1 MYLPPHFTETDIAA
15 LHALMRAHD
24 FALLIAARGGMPEAA
39 HLPFL
44 LDPERGPRGTLIAHM
59 ARANTLWRAFDGA
72 AEVLVVFQGPHAYVS
87 PRWYEDGGAGAV
99 PTWNYAAV
107 HAYGVPRLIEGEV
120 RTREIL
126 ARLAATYEAGN
137 SPPWTLESA
146 PKTVANMLPGIV
158 AFEIPIARLEGKWK
172 LSQNRSAA
180 DRAGVVSALS
190 ESSDAGAR
198 GVAALMAAREGCKVP
213 A

>member
-24 FALLIAARGGMPEAA
+24 FALIIAARDGVPEAA

-44 LDPERGPRGTLIAHM
+44 LDAERGPQGTLIAHM
-59 ARANTLWRAFDGA
+59 ARANKLWRAFDGT

-107 HAYGVPRLIEGEV
+107 HAYGTPRLIEDETRV
-120 RTREIL
+120 REIL
-126 ARLAATYEAGN
+126 TRLAAMYEAAN
-137 SPPWTLESA
+137 PSPWTLESA
-146 PKTVANMLPGIV
+146 PATVEKLLAGIV

-172 LSQNRSAA
+172 LSQNRSAG
-180 DRAGVVSALS
+180 DRAGVASALLAS
-190 ESSDAGAR
+190 ADAGAR
-198 GVAALMAAREGCKVP
+198 GVAALMAAREGRKAP

>member
-1 MYLPPHFTETDIAA
+1 MYLPSHFTETDIAA

-24 FALLIAARGGMPEAA
+24 FALIIAARDGVLEAA

-44 LDPERGPRGTLIAHM
+44 LDPERGPQGTLVAHM
-59 ARANTLWRAFDGA
+59 ARANKLWRAFDGT

-107 HAYGVPRLIEGEV
+107 HAHGTPHLIEGEA

-126 ARLAATYEAGN
+126 TRLAAMYEAEN
-137 SPPWTLESA
+137 PSPWTLETA
-146 PKTVANMLPGIV
+146 PETVAKMLPGIV

-180 DRAGVVSALS
+180 DRAGVASALS
-190 ESSDAGAR
+190 GSSDAGAR
-198 GVAALMAAREGCKVP
+198 GVAALMAGREGRKVR